1 MQTNYPIY
9 LLLVLT
15 IGLSAC
21 GSTEE
26 EGPQGL
32 EELSEKLREK
42 RAELRK
48 LTAEIESIQDS
59 IYLLDPTQKPA
70 GTPVTVLDLST
81 SGFTTFANLQATVLA
96 DETAMATSEVGG
108 RITNLRVDEGDQVRR
123 GQLIASINVDAF
135 TNQRTELQTQLGLAQ
150 TVFERQERLW
160 NQNIGSEIQYLEA
173 KNRVDGLKD
182 ALASLQTQID
192 KQNVYAPISGAVE
205 RVMLRTGELAAP
217 GLPIVSILSTNQLI
231 IAADVPE
238 NQMSGVKR
246 GGELSVYIPTL
257 DLQFNSRVRTV
268 GSTIDPA
275 NRTLKVELNVPR
287 QYINRLKPN
296 MLAEVEMEADQFDD
310 VITIPINLIQQEV
323 NGRTFV
329 FVIGKNEDGETVA
342 EKKYVSRGENYDG
355 RVIVTEG
362 LSSED
367 RLIDRGARG
376 LVDQQVIEINNET
389 TTEENG

>member
-9 LLLVLT
+9 LLLLLA
-15 IGLSAC
+15 IGFSAC
-21 GSTEE
+21 GAGEE

-59 IYLLDPTQKPA
+59 IYVLDPTQKPA
-70 GTPVTVLDLST
+70 GTPVTLLDLNT
-81 SGFTTFANLQATVLA
+81 SGFTTFANLQATVMA
-96 DETAMATSEVGG
+96 DETAMATSEVAG

-123 GQLIASINVDAF
+123 GQLIASINIDAF
-135 TNQRTELQTQLGLAQ
+135 TNQRTEIETQLSLAQ

-192 KQNVYAPISGAVE
+192 KQNVYSPISGAVD

-217 GLPIVSILSTNQLI
+217 GVPILSILSTNQLV

-238 NQMSGVKR
+238 NQMSGIKR
-246 GGELSVYIPTL
+246 GEELTVYIPTL
-257 DLQFNSRVRTV
+257 DLKFPSRVRTV

-287 QYINRLKPN
+287 QYISSLKPN
-296 MLAEVEMEADQFDD
+296 MLAEVEMQAEQFDD
-310 VITIPINLIQQEV
+310 VITVPINLVQQEV

-329 FVIGKNEDGETVA
+329 FVVAENEAGEAIA
-342 EKKYVSRGENYDG
+342 EKKYVSRGDNYDG
-355 RVIVTEG
+355 QVIITSG
-362 LSSED
+362 LTSED

-389 TTEENG
+389 ITEENG